1 LVPIAL
7 QTGRRAPARRALLDL
22 AHAKWPELSYSE
34 PLVQVMRMIELD
46 AIGTSLAELG
56 FAADAV
62 PLFRDAQ
69 ALSERADLSLSPST
83 FPRLAEMPRLI
94 EDHLSAAINQMSASE
109 LTELARASVA
119 DAAEKSRAAK
129 PRAAASGSA
138 GDRGAQ
144 LIDLMTV
151 VNPRSLDKALVGS
164 PVADSLAA
172 CDRAQLAAL
181 GGSLETLRQAHP
193 DDLSVATCAAL
204 AALASNDR
212 ERSKAALERLTQLV
226 EKTPLD
232 TLTAGARANARE
244 RAQAAAQ
251 IPLWLVARAARG
263 LEDPSARNDADR
275 LAARALE
282 AARRQDDRVW
292 LLAMLREQGELAF
305 DRNDRANAAAVWSR
319 MLDLVVTPPESKAR
333 EPASRP
339 DRAPASRP
347 AQAKTKAAVPA
358 GP

>member
-1 LVPIAL
+1 
-7 QTGRRAPARRALLDL
+7 
-22 AHAKWPELSYSE
+22 
-34 PLVQVMRMIELD
+34 
-46 AIGTSLAELG
+46 
-56 FAADAV
+56 
-62 PLFRDAQ
+62 
-69 ALSERADLSLSPST
+69 
-83 FPRLAEMPRLI
+83 
-94 EDHLSAAINQMSASE
+94 
-109 LTELARASVA
+109 
-119 DAAEKSRAAK
+119 
-129 PRAAASGSA
+129 
-138 GDRGAQ
+138 
-144 LIDLMTV
+144 MTI
-151 VNPRSLDKALVGS
+151 VNPRSLERASVQS
-164 PVADSLAA
+164 MMADSLRA
-172 CDRAQLAAL
+172 CDRAQLTSLAAP
-181 GGSLETLRQAHP
+181 LETLRQAHP

-212 ERSKAALERLTQLV
+212 ERSKAALERLAQLV
-226 EKTPLD
+226 EKTPLV

-251 IPLWLVARAARG
+251 IPLWLVVRAARG